1 MNRDGV
7 TKLLKD
13 YRSYRRAMQNYERF
27 RPVPAA
33 GVANYSGMP
42 GGSGAPTLFFAPQGR
57 MADIYRLDLVDQF
70 DYELYRDIVFII
82 DMTVDDVL
90 SDNERHVIKRKW
102 MDRNPMSLSEIALN
116 FPRDINEK
124 TVRRWHKEALR
135 KLTLALGSIP
145 DNRIPKIEEMKTS
158 A

>member
-27 RPVPAA
+27 RPTPAA
-33 GVANYSGMP
+33 AVANYSGMP

-70 DYELYRDIVFII
+70 DYDMYTAIVVVI
-82 DMTVDDVL
+82 DTTVDDVL
-90 SDNERHVIKRKW
+90 SDNERHVIKRRW
-102 MDRNPMSLSEIALN
+102 MDRNPLTLFEIAAQKG
-116 FPRDINEK
+116 INEK

-135 KLTLALGSIP
+135 KLTLALAP
-145 DNRIPKIEEMKTS
+145 LPENRIPKIEEMKTS